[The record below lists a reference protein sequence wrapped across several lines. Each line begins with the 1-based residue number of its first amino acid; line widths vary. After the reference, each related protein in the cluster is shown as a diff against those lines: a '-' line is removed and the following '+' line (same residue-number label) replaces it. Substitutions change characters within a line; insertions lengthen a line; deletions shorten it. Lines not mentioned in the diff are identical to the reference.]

1 MKPIRILSKEL
12 NLLGEVDNYLSFSF
26 TRKYYTYGEFQL
38 VTNIKVKNADKLDVG
53 NLVMIAKDEF
63 KTGVIRHKEIK
74 INEAGEEILTVKG
87 FSLSHFLTQRITI
100 PPTNQ
105 AQDTIEGNAEA
116 VIKHLVK
123 RNCLD
128 IPGMEFPN
136 FFISPNLNRGQN
148 IKWSSRYKNLA
159 EELEKISRLTDISFL
174 IYPDFELNT
183 YIFDIYKGRNFS
195 ASQNIHPP
203 AIFSSKF
210 DNVKSEDYT
219 DSLLDFGNYAIVA
232 GQGEGAS
239 REILMMGD
247 ESVSGFD
254 KSVIFV
260 DARDLEEGID
270 LPARGATKLKEHQRI
285 TSFNAE
291 ILTNGPFEYER
302 DWDLGD
308 IVTVQNKEWNVE
320 VDSRITEV
328 TEIYEAGGFRLNV
341 VFGDGPLTL
350 GQKIKREIRGI

>member
-1 MKPIRILSKEL
+1 MKAIRILSKDL

-38 VTNIKVKNADKLDVG
+38 VTNIKVQNADKLNVG
-53 NLVMIAKDEF
+53 NLIMIASDEL
-63 KTGVIRHKEIK
+63 KTGIIRHKEIK

-100 PPTNQ
+100 PPTGA
-105 AQDTIEGNAEA
+105 AQDIIEGNVETAM
-116 VIKHLVK
+116 KHFVK

-128 IPGMEFPN
+128 IPGMEFSS
-136 FFISPNLNRGQN
+136 FIISPNLNRGEV

-159 EELEKISRLTDISFL
+159 EELEKISRLTGTSFM
-174 IYPDFELNT
+174 IYPDFELKS
-183 YIFDIYKGRNFS
+183 YIFDIYNGRNFS
-195 ASQNIHPP
+195 ASQNTRPP
-203 AIFSSKF
+203 VIFSSKF
-210 DNVKSEDYT
+210 DNVNSQDYT
-219 DSLLDFGNYAIVA
+219 DSLLDYGNYAIVA
-232 GQGEGAS
+232 GQGEGVN

-247 ESVSGFD
+247 EAAVGFE

-260 DARDLEEGID
+260 DARDLKNNMD
-270 LPARGATKLKEHQRI
+270 LPTRGAEKLKEHERI
-285 TSFNAE
+285 TSFGAE
-291 ILTNGPFEYER
+291 VLTKGPFEYEK

-320 VDSRITEV
+320 VNTRITEV

-341 VFGDGPLTL
+341 VFGEAPPTL
-350 GQKIKREIRGI
+350 GEKIKREIKDI